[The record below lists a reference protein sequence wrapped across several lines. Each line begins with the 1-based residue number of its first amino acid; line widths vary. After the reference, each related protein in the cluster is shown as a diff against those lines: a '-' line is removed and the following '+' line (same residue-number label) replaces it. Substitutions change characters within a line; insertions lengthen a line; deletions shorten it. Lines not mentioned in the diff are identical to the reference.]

1 MCSKESLDA
10 QISSAPGM
18 RDSPAGA
25 VMLPALSRGDFD
37 RVVDF
42 SVTLKTLAA
51 VAEGKAPLP
60 TGKML
65 LLSGTVSDVNILNKD
80 ERAFK
85 VRIELIT
92 GEWIGLE
99 DVKAYACYVEF
110 SGPEFFKVFPARP
123 PRTASPGRDQP
134 QLAGRP
140 GLQPAGHREY
150 PPGGE
155 ARARRGRLYQ
165 VHRIACPR
173 SPGPLIPFSRTSRR
187 GR

>member
-1 MCSKESLDA
+1 MRRSVQLLACVILLLDA
-10 QISSAPGM
+10 
-18 RDSPAGA
+18 
-25 VMLPALSRGDFD
+25 VVLPALSRGDFD

-42 SVTLKTLAA
+42 SITLKTLAA
-51 VAEGKAPLP
+51 VADGKAPLP

-80 ERAFK
+80 AQGFK

-123 PRTASPGRDQP
+123 PRTATPDVISLNSRVVVVCSALDIVDTP
-134 QLAGRP
+134 QGEKHVRAAG
-140 GLQPAGHREY
+140 AY
-150 PPGGE
+150 
-155 ARARRGRLYQ
+155 
-165 VHRIACPR
+165 I
-173 SPGPLIPFSRTSRR
+173 RTIE
-187 GR
+187 

>member
-1 MCSKESLDA
+1 
-10 QISSAPGM
+10 M
-18 RDSPAGA
+18 RRSVPLLACVILLLGV

-51 VAEGKAPLP
+51 AAEGKAPLP

-80 ERAFK
+80 EQGFK
-85 VRIELIT
+85 VRIELIA

-110 SGPEFFKVFPARP
+110 NGPEYFKVFPARA
-123 PRTASPGRDQP
+123 PRTATPDVITLNSRVMVVCSPLDIVNTP
-134 QLAGRP
+134 Q
-140 GLQPAGHREY
+140 
-150 PPGGE
+150 GE
-155 ARARRGRLYQ
+155 KHVRASGAYI
-165 VHRIACPR
+165 RI
-173 SPGPLIPFSRTSRR
+173 IE
-187 GR
+187 

>member
-1 MCSKESLDA
+1 
-10 QISSAPGM
+10 M
-18 RDSPAGA
+18 RRSVQLLACVILLLGA
-25 VMLPALSRGDFD
+25 VVLPALSRGDFD

-51 VAEGKAPLP
+51 VADGKAPLP

-80 ERAFK
+80 AQGFK

-123 PRTASPGRDQP
+123 PRTATPDVISLNSRVVVVCSPLDIVNTP
-134 QLAGRP
+134 QGEKHVRAAG
-140 GLQPAGHREY
+140 AY
-150 PPGGE
+150 
-155 ARARRGRLYQ
+155 
-165 VHRIACPR
+165 I
-173 SPGPLIPFSRTSRR
+173 RTIE
-187 GR
+187 

>member
-1 MCSKESLDA
+1 VILLL
-10 QISSAPGM
+10 
-18 RDSPAGA
+18 GA
-25 VMLPALSRGDFD
+25 VVLPALSRGDFD

-42 SVTLKTLAA
+42 SITLKTLAA
-51 VAEGKAPLP
+51 VADGKAPLP

-80 ERAFK
+80 AQGFK

-123 PRTASPGRDQP
+123 PRTATPDVISLNSRVVVVCSALDIVDTP
-134 QLAGRP
+134 QGEKHVRAAG
-140 GLQPAGHREY
+140 AY
-150 PPGGE
+150 
-155 ARARRGRLYQ
+155 
-165 VHRIACPR
+165 I
-173 SPGPLIPFSRTSRR
+173 RTIE
-187 GR
+187 